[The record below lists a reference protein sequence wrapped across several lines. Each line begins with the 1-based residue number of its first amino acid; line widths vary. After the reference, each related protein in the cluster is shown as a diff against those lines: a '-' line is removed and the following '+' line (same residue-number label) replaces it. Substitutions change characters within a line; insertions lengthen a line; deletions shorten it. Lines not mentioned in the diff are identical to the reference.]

1 MVDRFFSR
9 FALSSI
15 ALATIVACGNYSSPG
30 RSSGGPG
37 SALSSRSAGLADDD
51 TTPDCPFPVEVVFY
65 TQSAWNILSDPLRD
79 DPSPCA
85 NYYVSIPAPTSDK
98 TFPRAGVAEQMRA
111 RGPAFHAMAEFHW
124 ASWSQVTSM
133 TPYEKGVEFRR
144 RMASAGY
151 DVDAGDTWA
160 INELPSSVRFSSAVR
175 QDVRDVVRGLY
186 DGPGDLSPSSGAVFI
201 VGLGQNTTNLSVYKA
216 NLEAW
221 IEDEPFWLDVDGA
234 ARWWAQ
240 EVYTDPH
247 YVCVGSE
254 SLDARAG
261 FIDDFAEHLANLAEV
276 SPVARAAASYF
287 ERSFVPLMNAVWR
300 SPSGYGNTLIPL
312 DGMEAHV
319 SAQVYATRAF
329 ADGHAYP
336 TGRLGFGWAREPGAS
351 DPELT
356 LLAQRL
362 ASSIHYAYD
371 RGGGFA
377 LGACDPGGDEE
388 GCRCDV
394 AGAYFNP
401 AWQTF
406 YTW

>member
-1 MVDRFFSR
+1 MIQRIHLQIF
-9 FALSSI
+9 LSSL
-15 ALATIVACGNYSSPG
+15 ALASAVACGNSSAPQG
-30 RSSGGPG
+30 AGGTRSGSSARSGEQ
-37 SALSSRSAGLADDD
+37 ADDD
-51 TTPDCPFPVEVVFY
+51 SGPCCQFPVEVVFY
-65 TQSAWNILSDPLRD
+65 TQSAWNLLADPLQA

-85 NYYVSIPAPTSDK
+85 NYYISIPAPTSDK
-98 TFPRAGVAEQMRA
+98 TFPRAGVAAQMRA

-124 ASWSQVTSM
+124 ASWSQVTSI
-133 TPYEKGVEFRR
+133 TAYEKGVEFRR
-144 RMASAGY
+144 RMAAAGY

-201 VGLGQNTTNLSVYKA
+201 VGLGQGTINLSVYKP
-216 NLEAW
+216 NLENW

-240 EVYTDPH
+240 EVYSDPH

-254 SLDARAG
+254 SLDTRAS
-261 FIDDFAEHLANLAEV
+261 FINDFTEHVANLAEV
-276 SPVARAAASYF
+276 SPVARSAASYL
-287 ERSFVPLMNAVWR
+287 ERSFVPLMNAVWL
-300 SPSGYGNTLIPL
+300 SSSGYGNTRIPL
-312 DGMEAHV
+312 DAMQAHV

-329 ADGHAYP
+329 ADSYPYP
-336 TGRLGFGWAREPGAS
+336 TGRLGFAWARLPDAP
-351 DPELT
+351 DPELS

-377 LGACDPGGDEE
+377 LGACSPDGDED
-388 GCRCDV
+388 GCWCDV
-394 AGAYFNP
+394 DGAYFNP